1 MLVAVTMV
9 ATGAEAHKFAPS
21 LLQVT
26 ETAAGQYEVQFKTP
40 AQTLTATP
48 LLPRWPD
55 GCIAKPTDSPR
66 RDQTGISF
74 AWALRCPGLQP
85 GLEGALFGIEG
96 LATNRATGILV
107 VSTLSGAH
115 YQATLHADESSYRV
129 PEAPQ
134 PGGILGHYLTL
145 GAEHIASGPD
155 HLLFVLGILLLVR
168 GGHKLFW
175 TITAFTLGH
184 SVTLALAA
192 LGWLNYR
199 VDLIEALI
207 AFSVFLLAVELG
219 QEGAGGRLWRRPW
232 WVAGGFGLLHGM
244 GFAGALSDVG
254 MPANHI
260 PLALFSF
267 NLGIEAGQLAF
278 VGLVLVFWRAA
289 RPVVGPWANQ
299 LWWLLVY
306 LLGFLSAY
314 WTVERSIGALLGI
327 L

>member
-1 MLVAVTMV
+1 MV
-9 ATGAEAHKFAPS
+9 ATNAEAHKFAPS

-26 ETAAGQYEVQFKTP
+26 ETAPGQYEVLFKTP

-48 LLPRWPD
+48 LLPSWPD
-55 GCIAKPTDSPR
+55 GCTARPTHSPR
-66 RDQTGISF
+66 TDQTGVSF
-74 AWALRCPGLQP
+74 GWTLICAGLQP
-85 GLEGALFGIEG
+85 GPEGALFGVEG
-96 LATNRATGILV
+96 LATNRATAILV
-107 VSTLSGAH
+107 ISTLSGAR
-115 YQATLHADESSYRV
+115 YQATLHADETSYRV
-129 PEAPQ
+129 PEKAQ
-134 PGGILGHYLTL
+134 AGGVLGHYLAL

-155 HLLFVLGILLLVR
+155 HLLFILGILLLVR
-168 GGHKLFW
+168 GGRKLFW

-184 SVTLALAA
+184 SVTLALAT

-207 AFSVFLLAVELG
+207 AFSVFLLAIELG

-232 WVAGGFGLLHGM
+232 WIAGGFGLLHGM

-254 MPANHI
+254 LPADHI

-278 VGLVLVFWRAA
+278 VGIVLVFWRAA
-289 RPVVGPWANQ
+289 RPVVGPWAGK

-314 WTVERSIGALLGI
+314 WTVERSIAALRAAL
-327 L
+327 